1 MDEDEAMSLVKR
13 DLASYISYLVTLLSM
28 DDDRRSRV
36 MKDTQA
42 IKQMQSYV
50 ERIDKHLYLYIK

>member
-1 MDEDEAMSLVKR
+1 MNEEEAMSLVKG
-13 DLASYISYLVTLLSM
+13 DLFSFISYLVDLLAI

-36 MKDTQA
+36 MKDTQSV
-42 IKQMQSYV
+42 KMMKSYV